1 MSDGYFCV
9 TGRSEYEI
17 VINRSRFIT
26 TLVPI
31 ENAEQAF
38 DEIKKISKKYSDAT
52 HNCYAFVSNRE
63 NTEQRF
69 SDDGEP
75 QGTAGMPI
83 LGVLKAKELRET
95 AVAVVRYFGGIK
107 LGAGGLTRAYS
118 SSAAEALDRAAVCE
132 YAVCTEVTVRVAYP
146 EVNALTRF
154 LEGRNVLSRE
164 FSEKAVFIIAVREE
178 ETDGFCA
185 QCADVLL
192 GRAEILRGRSYFS
205 PFPLEK

>member
-75 QGTAGMPI
+75 QGTAGMPM
-83 LGVLKAKELRET
+83 LEVLKKRNVRMVL
-95 AVAVVRYFGGIK
+95 AVVTRYFGGIK
-107 LGAGGLTRAYS
+107 LGAGGLVSAYS
-118 SSAAEALDRAAVCE
+118 RSVSEALDNAKVVRCDRAKFYEVVCDYSDFRRLSDEAEKRAQITATEYGDKVTLNFAVTLE
-132 YAVCTEVTVRVAYP
+132 NE
-146 EVNALTRF
+146 NALIEKLTDVSSGKAQITYTG
-154 LEGRNVLSRE
+154 EG
-164 FSEKAVFIIAVREE
+164 FF
-178 ETDGFCA
+178 GF
-185 QCADVLL
+185 D
-192 GRAEILRGRSYFS
+192 
-205 PFPLEK
+205 K

>member
-75 QGTAGMPI
+75 QGTAGMPM
-83 LGVLKAKELRET
+83 LEVLKKRNVRMVL
-95 AVAVVRYFGGIK
+95 AVVTRYFGGIK
-107 LGAGGLTRAYS
+107 LGAGGLVSAYS
-118 SSAAEALDRAAVCE
+118 RSVSEALDNAK
-132 YAVCTEVTVRVAYP
+132 TVRCDRAKFY
-146 EVNALTRF
+146 EVVCDYSDFRRLSDEAEKRAQITATEYGDKVTLNFAVTLDNENALIEKLTDVSSGKAQITYTG
-154 LEGRNVLSRE
+154 EG
-164 FSEKAVFIIAVREE
+164 FF
-178 ETDGFCA
+178 GF
-185 QCADVLL
+185 D
-192 GRAEILRGRSYFS
+192 
-205 PFPLEK
+205 K

>member
-75 QGTAGMPI
+75 QGTAGMPM
-83 LGVLKAKELRET
+83 LEVLKKRNVRMVL
-95 AVAVVRYFGGIK
+95 AVVTRYFGGIK
-107 LGAGGLTRAYS
+107 LGAGGLVSAYS
-118 SSAAEALDRAAVCE
+118 RSVSEALDNAKVVRCDRSKFYEVVCDYSDFRRLSDEAEKRAQITATEYGDKVTLNFAVTLDNE
-132 YAVCTEVTVRVAYP
+132 
-146 EVNALTRF
+146 NALIEKLTDVSSGKAQITYTG
-154 LEGRNVLSRE
+154 EG
-164 FSEKAVFIIAVREE
+164 FF
-178 ETDGFCA
+178 GF
-185 QCADVLL
+185 D
-192 GRAEILRGRSYFS
+192 
-205 PFPLEK
+205 K

>member
-9 TGRSEYEI
+9 TGKSEYEI

-75 QGTAGMPI
+75 QGTAGMPM
-83 LGVLKAKELRET
+83 LEVLKKRNVRMVL
-95 AVAVVRYFGGIK
+95 AVVTRYFGGIK
-107 LGAGGLTRAYS
+107 LGAGGLVSAYS
-118 SSAAEALDRAAVCE
+118 RSVSEALDNAKVVRCDRAKFYEVVCDYSDFRRLSDEAEKRAQITATEYGDKVTLSFAVTLE
-132 YAVCTEVTVRVAYP
+132 NE
-146 EVNALTRF
+146 NALIEKLTDVSSGKAQITYTG
-154 LEGRNVLSRE
+154 EG
-164 FSEKAVFIIAVREE
+164 FF
-178 ETDGFCA
+178 GF
-185 QCADVLL
+185 D
-192 GRAEILRGRSYFS
+192 
-205 PFPLEK
+205 K

>member
-9 TGRSEYEI
+9 KGRSEYEI

-31 ENAEQAF
+31 DSADEAF

-75 QGTAGMPI
+75 QGTAGMPM
-83 LGVLKAKELRET
+83 LEVLKKRNVRMTL
-95 AVAVVRYFGGIK
+95 AVVTRYFGGIK
-107 LGAGGLTRAYS
+107 LGAGGLVSAYS
-118 SSAAEALDRAAVCE
+118 RSVSEALDNAEVVRCDRARFYEVVCD
-132 YAVCTEVTVRVAYP
+132 YSDLKRLADEVA
-146 EVNALTRF
+146 
-154 LEGRNVLSRE
+154 
-164 FSEKAVFIIAVREE
+164 K
-178 ETDGFCA
+178 
-185 QCADVLL
+185 
-192 GRAEILRGRSYFS
+192 RAEITATEYGDKVTLSFAVTLGK
-205 PFPLEK
+205 EKELIEKLTDASSGKAVITNTGEGFFGFDK

>member
-17 VINRSRFIT
+17 AINRSRFIT
-26 TLVPI
+26 TLLPI

-75 QGTAGMPI
+75 QGTAGMPM
-83 LGVLKAKELRET
+83 LEVLKKRNVRMVL
-95 AVAVVRYFGGIK
+95 AVVTRYFGGIK
-107 LGAGGLTRAYS
+107 LGAGGLV
-118 SSAAEALDRAAVCE
+118 SA
-132 YAVCTEVTVRVAYP
+132 
-146 EVNALTRF
+146 
-154 LEGRNVLSRE
+154 
-164 FSEKAVFIIAVREE
+164 
-178 ETDGFCA
+178 
-185 QCADVLL
+185 
-192 GRAEILRGRSYFS
+192 
-205 PFPLEK
+205 

>member
-75 QGTAGMPI
+75 QGTAGMPM
-83 LGVLKAKELRET
+83 LEVLKKRNVRMVL
-95 AVAVVRYFGGIK
+95 AVVTRYFGGIK
-107 LGAGGLTRAYS
+107 LGAGGLVSAYS
-118 SSAAEALDRAAVCE
+118 RSVSEALDNAKVVRCDRSKFYEVVCDYSDFRRLSDEAEKRAQITATEYGDKVTLSFAVTLE
-132 YAVCTEVTVRVAYP
+132 NE
-146 EVNALTRF
+146 NALIEKLTDVSSGKAQITYTG
-154 LEGRNVLSRE
+154 EG
-164 FSEKAVFIIAVREE
+164 FF
-178 ETDGFCA
+178 GF
-185 QCADVLL
+185 D
-192 GRAEILRGRSYFS
+192 
-205 PFPLEK
+205 K

>member
-75 QGTAGMPI
+75 QGTAGMPM
-83 LGVLKAKELRET
+83 LEVLKKRNVRMVL
-95 AVAVVRYFGGIK
+95 AVVTRYFGGIK
-107 LGAGGLTRAYS
+107 LGAGGLVSAYS
-118 SSAAEALDRAAVCE
+118 RSVSEALDNAKVVRCDRAKFYEVVCDYSDFRRLSDEAEKRAQITATEYGDKVTFDFAVTLE
-132 YAVCTEVTVRVAYP
+132 NE
-146 EVNALTRF
+146 NALIEKLTDVSSGKAQITYTG
-154 LEGRNVLSRE
+154 EG
-164 FSEKAVFIIAVREE
+164 FF
-178 ETDGFCA
+178 GF
-185 QCADVLL
+185 D
-192 GRAEILRGRSYFS
+192 
-205 PFPLEK
+205 K

>member
-9 TGRSEYEI
+9 KGRSEYEI

-31 ENAEQAF
+31 DSADEAF

-75 QGTAGMPI
+75 QGTAGMPM
-83 LGVLKAKELRET
+83 LEVLKKRNVRMTL
-95 AVAVVRYFGGIK
+95 AVVTRYFGGIK
-107 LGAGGLTRAYS
+107 LGAGGLVSAYS
-118 SSAAEALDRAAVCE
+118 RSVSEALDNAEVVRCDRARFYEVVCD
-132 YAVCTEVTVRVAYP
+132 YSDLKRLSDEVA
-146 EVNALTRF
+146 
-154 LEGRNVLSRE
+154 
-164 FSEKAVFIIAVREE
+164 K
-178 ETDGFCA
+178 
-185 QCADVLL
+185 
-192 GRAEILRGRSYFS
+192 RAEITATEYGDKVTLSFAVTLGK
-205 PFPLEK
+205 EKELIEKLTDASSGKAVITNTGEGFFGFDK

>member
-38 DEIKKISKKYSDAT
+38 DEIKKISKKYSDAM

-75 QGTAGMPI
+75 QGTAGMPM
-83 LGVLKAKELRET
+83 LEVLKKRNVRMVL
-95 AVAVVRYFGGIK
+95 AVVTRYFGGIK
-107 LGAGGLTRAYS
+107 LGAGGLVSAYS
-118 SSAAEALDRAAVCE
+118 RSVSEALDNAKVVRCDRAKFYEVVCDYSDFRRLSDEAEKRAQITATEYGDKVTLSFAVTLDNE
-132 YAVCTEVTVRVAYP
+132 
-146 EVNALTRF
+146 NALIEKLTDVSSGKAQITYTG
-154 LEGRNVLSRE
+154 EG
-164 FSEKAVFIIAVREE
+164 FF
-178 ETDGFCA
+178 GF
-185 QCADVLL
+185 D
-192 GRAEILRGRSYFS
+192 
-205 PFPLEK
+205 K

>member
-9 TGRSEYEI
+9 KGRSEYEI

-31 ENAEQAF
+31 DSADEAF

-75 QGTAGMPI
+75 QGTAGMPM
-83 LGVLKAKELRET
+83 LEVLKKRNVRMVL
-95 AVAVVRYFGGIK
+95 AVVTRYFGGIK
-107 LGAGGLTRAYS
+107 LGAGGLVSAYS
-118 SSAAEALDRAAVCE
+118 RSVSEALDNAEVVRCDRARFYEVVCD
-132 YAVCTEVTVRVAYP
+132 YSDLKRLADEVA
-146 EVNALTRF
+146 
-154 LEGRNVLSRE
+154 
-164 FSEKAVFIIAVREE
+164 K
-178 ETDGFCA
+178 
-185 QCADVLL
+185 
-192 GRAEILRGRSYFS
+192 RAEITATEYGDKVTLSFAVTLGK
-205 PFPLEK
+205 EKELIEKLTDASSGKAVITNTGEGFFGFDK

>member
-26 TLVPI
+26 TLMPI

-75 QGTAGMPI
+75 QGTAGMPM
-83 LGVLKAKELRET
+83 LEVLKKRNVRMVL
-95 AVAVVRYFGGIK
+95 AVVTRYFGGIK
-107 LGAGGLTRAYS
+107 LGAGGLVSAYS
-118 SSAAEALDRAAVCE
+118 RSVSEALDNAEVVRCDRAKFYEVVCDYSDFRRLSDEAEKRAQITATEYGDKVTLNFAVTLDNE
-132 YAVCTEVTVRVAYP
+132 
-146 EVNALTRF
+146 NALIEKLTDVSSGKAQITYTG
-154 LEGRNVLSRE
+154 EG
-164 FSEKAVFIIAVREE
+164 FF
-178 ETDGFCA
+178 GF
-185 QCADVLL
+185 D
-192 GRAEILRGRSYFS
+192 
-205 PFPLEK
+205 K

>member
-75 QGTAGMPI
+75 QGTAGMPM
-83 LGVLKAKELRET
+83 LEVLKKRNVRMVL
-95 AVAVVRYFGGIK
+95 AVVTRYFGGIK
-107 LGAGGLTRAYS
+107 LGAGGLVSAYS
-118 SSAAEALDRAAVCE
+118 RSVSEALDNAKVVRCDRAKFYEVVCDYSDFRRLSDEAEKRAQITATEYGDKVTLNFAVTLDNE
-132 YAVCTEVTVRVAYP
+132 
-146 EVNALTRF
+146 NALIEKLTDVSSGKAQITYTG
-154 LEGRNVLSRE
+154 EG
-164 FSEKAVFIIAVREE
+164 FF
-178 ETDGFCA
+178 GF
-185 QCADVLL
+185 D
-192 GRAEILRGRSYFS
+192 
-205 PFPLEK
+205 K

>member
-75 QGTAGMPI
+75 QGTAGMPM
-83 LGVLKAKELRET
+83 LEVLKKRNVRMVL
-95 AVAVVRYFGGIK
+95 AVVTRYFGGIK
-107 LGAGGLTRAYS
+107 LGAGGLVSAYS
-118 SSAAEALDRAAVCE
+118 RSVSEALDNAKVVRCDRAKFYEVVCDYSDFRRLSDEAEKRAQITATEYGDKVTLSFAVTLDNE
-132 YAVCTEVTVRVAYP
+132 
-146 EVNALTRF
+146 NALIEKLTDVSSGKAQITYTG
-154 LEGRNVLSRE
+154 EG
-164 FSEKAVFIIAVREE
+164 FF
-178 ETDGFCA
+178 GF
-185 QCADVLL
+185 D
-192 GRAEILRGRSYFS
+192 
-205 PFPLEK
+205 K

>member
-75 QGTAGMPI
+75 QGTAGMPM
-83 LGVLKAKELRET
+83 LEVLKKRNVRMVL
-95 AVAVVRYFGGIK
+95 AVVTRYFGGIK
-107 LGAGGLTRAYS
+107 LGAGGLVSAYS
-118 SSAAEALDRAAVCE
+118 RSVSEALDNAKVLRCDRAKFYEVVCDYSDFRRLSDEAEKRAQITATEYGDKVTLNFAVTLE
-132 YAVCTEVTVRVAYP
+132 NE
-146 EVNALTRF
+146 NALIEKLTDVSSGKAQITYTG
-154 LEGRNVLSRE
+154 EG
-164 FSEKAVFIIAVREE
+164 FF
-178 ETDGFCA
+178 GF
-185 QCADVLL
+185 D
-192 GRAEILRGRSYFS
+192 
-205 PFPLEK
+205 K

>member
-75 QGTAGMPI
+75 QGTAGMPM
-83 LGVLKAKELRET
+83 LEVLKKRNVRMVL
-95 AVAVVRYFGGIK
+95 AVVTRYFGGIK
-107 LGAGGLTRAYS
+107 LGAGGLVSAYS
-118 SSAAEALDRAAVCE
+118 RSVSEALDNAKVVRCDRAKFYEVVCDYSDFKRLSDEAEKRAQITATEYGDKVTLNFAVTLDNE
-132 YAVCTEVTVRVAYP
+132 
-146 EVNALTRF
+146 NALIEKLTDVSSGKAQITYTG
-154 LEGRNVLSRE
+154 EG
-164 FSEKAVFIIAVREE
+164 FF
-178 ETDGFCA
+178 GF
-185 QCADVLL
+185 D
-192 GRAEILRGRSYFS
+192 
-205 PFPLEK
+205 K

>member
-75 QGTAGMPI
+75 QGTAGMPM
-83 LGVLKAKELRET
+83 LEVLKKRNVRMVL
-95 AVAVVRYFGGIK
+95 AVVTRYFGGIK
-107 LGAGGLTRAYS
+107 LGAGGLVSAYS
-118 SSAAEALDRAAVCE
+118 RSVSEALDNAKVVRCDRAKFYEVVCDYSDFRRLSDEAEKRAQITATE
-132 YAVCTEVTVRVAYP
+132 YGDKVTLSFAITLDN
-146 EVNALTRF
+146 ENALIEKLTDVSSGKAQITYTG
-154 LEGRNVLSRE
+154 EG
-164 FSEKAVFIIAVREE
+164 FF
-178 ETDGFCA
+178 GF
-185 QCADVLL
+185 D
-192 GRAEILRGRSYFS
+192 
-205 PFPLEK
+205 K

>member
-75 QGTAGMPI
+75 QGTAGMPM
-83 LGVLKAKELRET
+83 LEVLKKRNVRMVL
-95 AVAVVRYFGGIK
+95 VVVTRYFGGIK
-107 LGAGGLTRAYS
+107 LGAGGLVSAYS
-118 SSAAEALDRAAVCE
+118 RSVSEALDNAEVVRCDRAKFYEVVCDYSDFRRLSDEAEKRAQITKTEYGDKVTLDFAVTLDNE
-132 YAVCTEVTVRVAYP
+132 
-146 EVNALTRF
+146 NALIEKLTDVSSGKAQITYTG
-154 LEGRNVLSRE
+154 EG
-164 FSEKAVFIIAVREE
+164 FF
-178 ETDGFCA
+178 GF
-185 QCADVLL
+185 D
-192 GRAEILRGRSYFS
+192 
-205 PFPLEK
+205 K

>member
-75 QGTAGMPI
+75 QGTAGMPM
-83 LGVLKAKELRET
+83 LEVLKKRNVRMVL
-95 AVAVVRYFGGIK
+95 AVVTRYFGGIK
-107 LGAGGLTRAYS
+107 LGAGGLVSAYS
-118 SSAAEALDRAAVCE
+118 RSVSEALDNAEVVRCDRAKFYEVVCDYSDFRRLSDEAEKRAQITKTEYGDKVTLDFAVTLDNE
-132 YAVCTEVTVRVAYP
+132 
-146 EVNALTRF
+146 NALIEKLTDVSSGKAQITYTG
-154 LEGRNVLSRE
+154 EG
-164 FSEKAVFIIAVREE
+164 FF
-178 ETDGFCA
+178 GF
-185 QCADVLL
+185 D
-192 GRAEILRGRSYFS
+192 
-205 PFPLEK
+205 K

>member
-75 QGTAGMPI
+75 QGTAGMPM
-83 LGVLKAKELRET
+83 LEVLKKRNVRMVL
-95 AVAVVRYFGGIK
+95 AVVTRYFGGIK
-107 LGAGGLTRAYS
+107 LGAGGLVSAYS
-118 SSAAEALDRAAVCE
+118 RSVSEALDNAKVVRCDRAKFYEVVCDYSDFRRLSDEAEKRAQITATEYGDKVTLSFAVTLE
-132 YAVCTEVTVRVAYP
+132 NE
-146 EVNALTRF
+146 NALIEKLTDVSSGKAQITYTG
-154 LEGRNVLSRE
+154 EG
-164 FSEKAVFIIAVREE
+164 FF
-178 ETDGFCA
+178 GF
-185 QCADVLL
+185 D
-192 GRAEILRGRSYFS
+192 
-205 PFPLEK
+205 K

>member
-75 QGTAGMPI
+75 QGTAGMPM
-83 LGVLKAKELRET
+83 LEVLKKRNVRMVL
-95 AVAVVRYFGGIK
+95 AVVTRYFGGIK
-107 LGAGGLTRAYS
+107 LGAGGLVSAYS
-118 SSAAEALDRAAVCE
+118 RSVSEALDNAKIVRCDRAKFYEVVCDYSDFRRLSDEAEKRAQITATE
-132 YAVCTEVTVRVAYP
+132 YGDKVTLSFTVTL
-146 EVNALTRF
+146 ENENALIEKLTDVSSGKAQITYTG
-154 LEGRNVLSRE
+154 EG
-164 FSEKAVFIIAVREE
+164 FF
-178 ETDGFCA
+178 GF
-185 QCADVLL
+185 D
-192 GRAEILRGRSYFS
+192 
-205 PFPLEK
+205 K

>member
-75 QGTAGMPI
+75 QGTAGMPM
-83 LGVLKAKELRET
+83 LEVLKKRNVRMVL
-95 AVAVVRYFGGIK
+95 AVVTRYFGGIK
-107 LGAGGLTRAYS
+107 LGAGGLVSAYS
-118 SSAAEALDRAAVCE
+118 RSVSEALDNAEVVRCDRAKFYEVVCDYSDFRRLSDEAEKRAQITATEYGDKVTLNFAVTLDNE
-132 YAVCTEVTVRVAYP
+132 
-146 EVNALTRF
+146 NALIEKLTDVSSGKAQITYTG
-154 LEGRNVLSRE
+154 EG
-164 FSEKAVFIIAVREE
+164 FF
-178 ETDGFCA
+178 GF
-185 QCADVLL
+185 D
-192 GRAEILRGRSYFS
+192 
-205 PFPLEK
+205 K